1 MFKQI
6 KPNLVQS
13 DEGFS
18 VETTGWTGIVYT
30 QGGKTLHVDSEFLMG
45 PQYDIVLDANIK
57 KWDSGDKIDDSER
70 KLIVNNIVRALH
82 FQGMKVD
89 VESHDT
95 IIGLPLWMDSRD

>member
-18 VETTGWTGIVYT
+18 VQTTGWTGIIYT
-30 QGGKTLHVDSEFLMG
+30 QGEKTINVDSEFLMG
-45 PQYDIVLDANIK
+45 PQYDIVVNANIK
-57 KWDSGDKIDDSER
+57 KWDSGDEISDSER
-70 KLIVNNIVRALH
+70 KLVVNNIVRALR

-89 VESHDT
+89 VVSYDT
-95 IIGLPLWMDSRD
+95 IMGLPSWLDRME